1 MCVAAAIGVGVAG
14 VASAYSSKKAGD
26 AQAAAANRA
35 ADTSKEAANYSAD
48 IQKQIYDQQRADQMD
63 WQTIGRNALVQ
74 LSGGNINNGL
84 SQNYLRPFGMSD
96 YQEDPGYKF
105 RLDQGLKAIQGSAAA
120 RGGLLSGN
128 ALRGISRYG
137 QDYASNE
144 YQNAYNRYNQD
155 QSNSFNRLAAISG
168 VGQAANNALGQAGQN
183 YAGQVGNITM
193 QNADNVGNAQ
203 LAAGQARASA
213 YQGIGKAVGGSVN
226 NYLYGGGYGY

>member
-1 MCVAAAIGVGVAG
+1 MCVVAG
-14 VASAYSSKKAGD
+14 VAIAGGAVASAYASKKSGD

-35 ADTSKEAANYSAD
+35 ADISKESSDYAAD
-48 IQKQIYDQQRADQMD
+48 IQKQIYDQQRADQAD
-63 WQTIGRNALVQ
+63 WQTIGRGALNQ

-84 SQNYLRPFGMSD
+84 SQNYLRPFGMAD
-96 YQEDPGYKF
+96 FKQDPGYQF

-137 QDYASNE
+137 QDYASGE

-155 QSNSFNRLAAISG
+155 QANSFNRLAAVSG

-193 QNADNVGNAQ
+193 TNAENMGNAQ

-213 YQGIGKAVGGSVN
+213 YTGMAKAVSGGVN
-226 NYLYGGGYGY
+226 NYLYGNNWKY